1 MAKEPQSELKEK
13 IRKEIENSG
22 FPLELYVLGIC
33 STKNTGRLPNTR
45 YIHENKLREL
55 DLRAFFENI
64 EVDSRKNLQHTVT
77 SMIIECKKSKDRPW
91 VFFSSHDYQS
101 PDVLSFIKYNSEFD
115 NYFAKTRNYLLLG
128 QIFKNLKKNHYCDK
142 NIPRCI
148 AYSEAFKN
156 ERSTPSQIYDAVDSV
171 LSYTRHAQSQ
181 RNDDLEE
188 YGTYTEFY
196 FPVIERKHLQLRT
209 DYDDGIFIID
219 VVVKDYFEQFFQI
232 IEDDHKEFV
241 KAIDKIKFPIP
252 YKKMLKIKMRE
263 KRKER
268 LPLPIE
274 LYGYTKN
281 EEE

>member
-1 MAKEPQSELKEK
+1 
-13 IRKEIENSG
+13 
-22 FPLELYVLGIC
+22 
-33 STKNTGRLPNTR
+33 
-45 YIHENKLREL
+45 
-55 DLRAFFENI
+55 
-64 EVDSRKNLQHTVT
+64 
-77 SMIIECKKSKDRPW
+77 MIIECKKSKDRPW

-101 PDVLSFIKYNSEFD
+101 PDVLSFIKHSSEFD

-148 AYSEAFKN
+148 AYSEAFKK

-196 FPVIERKHLQLRT
+196 FPVIILDGLLFEARVDNNHLDLIERKHLQLRT
-209 DYDDGIFIID
+209 DYDDGIFIVD
-219 VVVKDYFEQFFQI
+219 VVVKDYFKQFFQI

-274 LYGYTKN
+274 LYGYKKN